1 MYNFCAGIIENY
13 FWQRDVILDEYQ
25 LYQLDS
31 VVFSASLVVSLI
43 LFITLFLILFGERLA
58 YIRTIIKGIDAL
70 RDGEY
75 GRSIDLVGNNEL
87 TQLAIAVNYLSESE
101 LKIKEKE
108 TRLKEEKE
116 ELIRTLSHDIRTPLT
131 SILSYSEI
139 MEQKEGDVI
148 DEQREYVSLV
158 HKKAL
163 QIKDLTYILLD
174 GGKRNVERFDGA
186 KLLFEQLAGEFEE
199 VLEDGYRLDIDLS
212 ECPEFSGDFDV
223 QEMRRIFDNL
233 ISNIQKYADPDA
245 WVVLSVKKTE
255 IGLIIR
261 QSNAIKKTVE
271 PSESYR
277 MGINSIRRIAQ
288 SYGGQVNINQ
298 NEELFEIVITLSQ
311 F

>member
-1 MYNFCAGIIENY
+1 
-13 FWQRDVILDEYQ
+13 
-25 LYQLDS
+25 
-31 VVFSASLVVSLI
+31 
-43 LFITLFLILFGERLA
+43 LFGERLA

-245 WVVLSVKKTE
+245 RVVLSVKKTDL
-255 IGLIIR
+255 GLIIR
-261 QSNAIKKTVE
+261 QSNVIKKTVE
-271 PSESYR
+271 PSESYQ